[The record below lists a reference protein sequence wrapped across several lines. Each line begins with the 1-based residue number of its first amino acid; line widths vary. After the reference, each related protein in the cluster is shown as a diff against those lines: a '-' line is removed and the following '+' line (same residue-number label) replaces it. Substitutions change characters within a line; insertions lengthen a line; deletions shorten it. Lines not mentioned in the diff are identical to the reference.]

1 MPHIVVEYSGNLDG
15 RLDVTGLVN
24 AVHAA
29 AFETGVFELAAIR
42 TRAERRDVY
51 RIADGNP
58 ENAFIAIS
66 ARIAPRPDEVRHS
79 VGQAIFD
86 ATVAFTAQIFARS
99 PLAISV
105 EVLNIDNT
113 AAFRKNNLHERLG
126 SRKKAAVS

>member
-15 RLDVTGLVN
+15 RVDIPGLVG
-24 AVHAA
+24 AIHHAA
-29 AFETGVFELAAIR
+29 FDTGVFELAAIR
-42 TRAERRDVY
+42 TRAERRDVF

-66 ARIAPRPDEVRHS
+66 ARIAPRPDEVRHR

-86 ATVAFTAQIFARS
+86 ATVAFTAQLFARS

-126 SRKKAAVS
+126 SRPKAAVS